1 MITRSTVFI
10 LGAGAST
17 PYGYPSGRGLV
28 QEIINALS
36 DQSYLYKLCIGLEYD
51 PKEIRDFL
59 ITLKNA
65 DPPSIDSF
73 LELKRNSEELGKTLI
88 GLALFMKEHPETLT
102 TPKGDEGEKWYGDL
116 VNKLKTSSVNDF
128 SKNKVSFL
136 TFNYDRSFDHYLFT
150 SIKNSYD
157 DLSDDEK
164 CAEIVRTIPIIHL
177 HGQIGTLPWQ
187 NEHGEERPY
196 QSKSNEIE
204 LLIKNSKLIGEKKID
219 GTPLIEARHF
229 VNEHISSQIKIIHE
243 NELDNDPAFKDAHR
257 LLKDAERVYFL
268 GFGYN
273 DENLRRLKIADLSE
287 NITKEVAPG
296 STATVRRTIEGTAHE
311 IGEVRRDQIYSANK
325 IHLYE
330 HYKVKDFI
338 KERVD
343 FS

>member
-28 QEIINALS
+28 QEIIKTLS
-36 DQSYLYKLCIGLEYD
+36 DQRALYQLCISLEYD
-51 PKEIRDFL
+51 PKEIKDFL
-59 ITLKNA
+59 ITLRNA

-73 LELKRNSEELGKTLI
+73 LETKRKSEELGKTLI
-88 GLALFMKEHPETLT
+88 GLALFMKENPDTLT
-102 TPKGDEGEKWYGDL
+102 TYKGDEGEKWYGDL
-116 VNKLKTSSVNDF
+116 VNKLKTPFVNDF

-150 SIKNSYD
+150 SIKHSYD
-157 DLSDDEK
+157 DLSDEK

-187 NEHGEERPY
+187 NEHSEGRPY
-196 QSKSNEIE
+196 QSKRNEID

-219 GTPLIEARHF
+219 GLPLTEARYF
-229 VNEHISSQIKIIHE
+229 VNKQISGQIKIIHE

-338 KERVD
+338 RERVD